1 MSWDEDFS
9 SWWRKRRRSLFPSFE
24 EIFAE
29 FDRMIEE
36 MFRGIGGEVP
46 RGLIRER
53 RLSDGRIVRE
63 TGPIIWGYSVTIG
76 PDGKPQIRE
85 FGNVKPRIR
94 ETPFGTKPS
103 IEVLE
108 EREPLV
114 DVIETED
121 QVKVIAELPGV
132 EKDDIK
138 LNATEKTL
146 TISVDTEKR
155 RYHKDLQLP
164 VEVDPES
171 AKASYKNGVLEVQL
185 VKKVKSKPGKHIK
198 VE

>member
-1 MSWDEDFS
+1 MSWNEDFP
-9 SWWRKRRRSLFPSFE
+9 SWWRRRRKSIFPSFE
-24 EIFAE
+24 DIFEE
-29 FDRMIEE
+29 FDRMFEE
-36 MFRGIGGEVP
+36 MLRGIGGEIP
-46 RGLIRER
+46 RGLIREK
-53 RLSDGRIVRE
+53 RLPDGKIVRE

-85 FGNVKPRIR
+85 FGNVKPRIK
-94 ETPFGTKPS
+94 ETPFGAKPS
-103 IEVLE
+103 VEVLE

-121 QVKVIAELPGV
+121 QVKIIAELPGV

-146 TISVDTEKR
+146 TISVETERR
-155 RYHKDLQLP
+155 RYYKELQLP

-185 VKKVKSKPGKHIK
+185 IKKVKSKPGKHIRI
-198 VE
+198 E

>member
-1 MSWDEDFS
+1 MYWNEDFP
-9 SWWRKRRRSLFPSFE
+9 SWWRRRRKLFPSFE

-36 MFRGIGGEVP
+36 MMREIGEEVP
-46 RGLIRER
+46 RSLIRER
-53 RLSDGRIVRE
+53 RLPDGRIVRE
-63 TGPIIWGYSVTIG
+63 TGPIVWGYSVTIG

-94 ETPFGTKPS
+94 ETPFGAKPS
-103 IEVLE
+103 VEVLE

-114 DVIETED
+114 DVVETED

-146 TISVDTEKR
+146 TISVDTERR
-155 RYHKDLQLP
+155 RYYKELQLP

-185 VKKVKSKPGKHIK
+185 VKKVKSKPGRHIK
-198 VE
+198 IE

>member
-1 MSWDEDFS
+1 MSWNEDFP
-9 SWWRKRRRSLFPSFE
+9 SWWRRRRKLFPSFE

-29 FDRMIEE
+29 FDKMIEE
-36 MFRGIGGEVP
+36 MMRGIGEEVP

-53 RLSDGRIVRE
+53 RLPDGRIVRE
-63 TGPIIWGYSVTIG
+63 TGPIVWGYSVTIG

-94 ETPFGTKPS
+94 ETPFGVKPS
-103 IEVLE
+103 VEVLE

-121 QVKVIAELPGV
+121 HVKIIAELPGV

-146 TISVDTEKR
+146 TISVDTERR
-155 RYHKDLQLP
+155 RYYKELQLP

-171 AKASYKNGVLEVQL
+171 AKALYKNGVLEVQL

-198 VE
+198 IE